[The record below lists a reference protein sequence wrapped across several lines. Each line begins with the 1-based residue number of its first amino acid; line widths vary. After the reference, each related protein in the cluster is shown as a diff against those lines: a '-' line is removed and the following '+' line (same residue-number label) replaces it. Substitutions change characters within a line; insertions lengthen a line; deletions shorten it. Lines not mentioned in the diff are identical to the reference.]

1 MLMRNYCVG
10 YRLVGL
16 LAVLVIGLSP
26 GLARAGLVEITF
38 QAQIVEINDDEEDIS
53 QANVGD
59 ILLGRIVYESTAAED
74 FFVGNYLNAVSEFS
88 ISILQEDNGSFFETP
103 LLSDTTAD
111 IFVGTDQFSV
121 FYFVDIFTG
130 NMEFSLL
137 KGPPFNFSLTD
148 ATDLLIAE
156 GINAL
161 DLFSNEPVPD
171 PSDNSH
177 FDIQTDFT
185 FGSATAVFDFVQVR
199 AVPEPSTFVLCAL
212 GLPGLGFAAWRK
224 NYRRA

>member
-1 MLMRNYCVG
+1 M
-10 YRLVGL
+10 
-16 LAVLVIGLSP
+16 AVLVIGLSP
-26 GLARAGLVEITF
+26 GLAWAGLVEITF
-38 QAQIVEINDDEEDIS
+38 QARIVEIKDDDDGFS

-59 ILLGRIVYESTAAED
+59 TLLGRIVYESTAAED
-74 FFVGNYLNAVSEFS
+74 PLNIGNYPNAVSEFS
-88 ISILQEDNGSFFETP
+88 VSILQEDSGSIFETP

-137 KGPPFNFSLTD
+137 KGPAFNFSLTD

-156 GINAL
+156 GFNAL
-161 DLFSNEPVPD
+161 DLFSDEPVPD
-171 PSDNSH
+171 PSENSH

-199 AVPEPSTFVLCAL
+199 AVPEPSTFVLSAL
-212 GLPGLGFAAWRK
+212 GILGLGFAVWRK
-224 NYRRA
+224 NYRVA